1 MQDAVYV
8 GVDVAKKSID
18 VAISPEGKALSLSNS
33 ATGFRALIKRLKNLP
48 VALVVMEATGGYE
61 DLLADALRDAGL
73 AVAVVNPRQVRDFAR
88 ALGILAKTDR
98 IDARVIARYAAAVK
112 PPAREPRSPDRR
124 QLAELVVRR
133 GQLVDL
139 LTAESNRLR
148 TVSSLQVRVETKRAI
163 AGLERR
169 IQTYDRHI
177 QDQIAANPDL
187 ATCSDL
193 IQSAPGVGPQ
203 LSAVLLAHLP
213 ELGTVGEKE
222 IAALAGVAPLNRDSG
237 GYSGRRATWGGR
249 PKVRST
255 LYMATLVA
263 SKHNPQIREF
273 YERLVGN
280 VRGRDAGC
288 PVPPAQ
294 IRTCALTHTAFSSGI

>member
-213 ELGTVGEKE
+213 ELERSARKRSRHWPGSPRSIATAAATAAGEPLGADARRCARPSTWRRWWPQSTTLRSGSSTSGWLGT
-222 IAALAGVAPLNRDSG
+222 ASP
-237 GYSGRRATWGGR
+237 RR
-249 PKVRST
+249 S
-255 LYMATLVA
+255 
-263 SKHNPQIREF
+263 H
-273 YERLVGN
+273 
-280 VRGRDAGC
+280 
-288 PVPPAQ
+288 
-294 IRTCALTHTAFSSGI
+294 